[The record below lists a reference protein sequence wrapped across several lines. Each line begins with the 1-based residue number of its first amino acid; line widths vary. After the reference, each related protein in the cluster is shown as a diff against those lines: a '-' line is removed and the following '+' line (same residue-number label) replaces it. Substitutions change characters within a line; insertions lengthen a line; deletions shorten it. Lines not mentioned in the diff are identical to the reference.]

1 MLGGPTNRRWPTTAS
16 ESISSASTV
25 TSSSTGSAPRRQTKT
40 LARLRDDLHLVAL
53 EHASNVVAWYDCAE
67 ELPIPDQVGD
77 RLRDILELLF
87 AIAAAADAERGACR
101 AIMKAARAIRNPH
114 RGRCSRSRAGGG
126 ADALEGICEPN
137 GRGIVISAGGPLSLF
152 REAQGLGW
160 VDSKE
165 KARGL
170 LRLFGL
176 RSAIHRRALLDQ
188 GAARAPLRAHRHRR
202 RSGGLRDR
210 VR

>member
-16 ESISSASTV
+16 ESISSASAV

-67 ELPIPDQVGD
+67 ELPIPDQVDD

-101 AIMKAARAIRNPH
+101 CHDEGGQGYPESA
-114 RGRCSRSRAGGG
+114 SRTMLTKPR
-126 ADALEGICEPN
+126 
-137 GRGIVISAGGPLSLF
+137 
-152 REAQGLGW
+152 W
-160 VDSKE
+160 W
-165 KARGL
+165 
-170 LRLFGL
+170 
-176 RSAIHRRALLDQ
+176 RR
-188 GAARAPLRAHRHRR
+188 
-202 RSGGLRDR
+202 
-210 VR
+210 